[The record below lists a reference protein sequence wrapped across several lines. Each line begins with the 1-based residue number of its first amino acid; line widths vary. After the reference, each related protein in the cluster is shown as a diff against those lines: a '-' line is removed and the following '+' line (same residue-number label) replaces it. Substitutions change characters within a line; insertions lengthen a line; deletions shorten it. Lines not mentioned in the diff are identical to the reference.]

1 MENLKINI
9 KRYKESVLKSA
20 VEGELTKKRR
30 KKNKNVESATNLL
43 EKILAERKEK
53 RKQNNSGKQYKE
65 PQKINTEWLSELP
78 EWRCRTSVEQITSKQ
93 EYGSSAKASKEWDV
107 PVLRMGNIQDM
118 KLDISDLKF
127 FKKNHPDVKKL
138 LLQDKDFLFNRTNSA
153 ELVGKCAIYY
163 SEKHPNPCTFAWY
176 LIRVQTFHNLFCIEY
191 LLYYLSST
199 YWRNYINSVV
209 CQQVWQ
215 ANVNGTKLMNMIF
228 TLPPFKE
235 QQQIIQEV
243 EEKLSVVEVTLSTI
257 EANIK
262 RAKQLKQ
269 SILHQAF
276 NWQLVAM
283 KDDNKWVNELLADIE
298 KTRATFIWQKGNKK
312 NK

>member
-1 MENLKINI
+1 M
-9 KRYKESVLKSA
+9 
-20 VEGELTKKRR
+20 
-30 KKNKNVESATNLL
+30 
-43 EKILAERKEK
+43 
-53 RKQNNSGKQYKE
+53 
-65 PQKINTEWLSELP
+65 
-78 EWRCRTSVEQITSKQ
+78 
-93 EYGSSAKASKEWDV
+93 
-107 PVLRMGNIQDM
+107 
-118 KLDISDLKF
+118 
-127 FKKNHPDVKKL
+127 
-138 LLQDKDFLFNRTNSA
+138 
-153 ELVGKCAIYY
+153 
-163 SEKHPNPCTFAWY
+163 
-176 LIRVQTFHNLFCIEY
+176 
-191 LLYYLSST
+191 
-199 YWRNYINSVV
+199 

-298 KTRATFIWQKGNKK
+298 KTRATFIWQMGNKK